1 MVKTAVRMCCKDN
14 CEHIYSTSDHLFQ
27 FVSLLR
33 TNHMKEN
40 NWRCVINK
48 RSDRNSLKVSL
59 SSSSKQLPHGV
70 RNSSKSTVLNSNLGN
85 MKNMSLRS
93 ELCALT
99 RKEKVNFSERISTVK
114 KTLTKRQQDQILMFL
129 AREVTF
135 EL

>member
-59 SSSSKQLPHGV
+59 SSKQLPHGL
-70 RNSSKSTVLNSNLGN
+70 RNSNKSTVLNSNLGN

-99 RKEKVNFSERISTVK
+99 RNEKVNFSERICTVR